1 MEKQQIVKKRIEWVD
16 IAKAITIILVIVG
29 HTVGGLSI
37 AIIYSF
43 HMPLFFILSAY
54 TFKCSENKEQFVNKT
69 EKAFK
74 HLIIPVLILIF
85 IGTCK
90 NIVIQ
95 FPNMNNWN
103 FILLFAKREIL
114 KWCFASGCDVQ
125 ILFRN
130 IEGIGMPWFL
140 VVLFIGRTLF
150 DYLHQKLSDKKLFI
164 WCCILSA
171 LGVVIGKIQFLPLSF
186 DIVLAIMPLFYIGHK
201 LDYFDIKTNCTKK
214 NDIFV
219 NYMEYKC
226 NFRKCDFKFI
236 FRYCQARICMV
247 SFLFSYSN
255 NGVCIYYRIEYYNF
269 QA

>member
-29 HTVGGLSI
+29 HTVDGLSG

-74 HLIIPVLILIF
+74 HLIIPGLILIF

-130 IEGIGMPWFL
+130 IEGISMPWF
-140 VVLFIGRTLF
+140 
-150 DYLHQKLSDKKLFI
+150 
-164 WCCILSA
+164 
-171 LGVVIGKIQFLPLSF
+171 
-186 DIVLAIMPLFYIGHK
+186 
-201 LDYFDIKTNCTKK
+201 
-214 NDIFV
+214 
-219 NYMEYKC
+219 
-226 NFRKCDFKFI
+226 
-236 FRYCQARICMV
+236 
-247 SFLFSYSN
+247 
-255 NGVCIYYRIEYYNF
+255 
-269 QA
+269 